1 MDGIRSGEMK
11 FDFVEV
17 MACRSG
23 CIAGG
28 GQPVPVFPKIKDARA
43 EGLYDIDDEKADQD
57 FPVTTRSFSRYTMGF
72 SKEKEHKLLHNH
84 VE

>member
-43 EGLYDIDDEKADQD
+43 EGLYDIDDEKQIKISSDNPFVLSLYD
-57 FPVTTRSFSRYTMGF
+57 GF
-72 SKEKEHKLLHNH
+72 LKGKEHKLLHNH